1 MDKKELIE
9 KLEWSKAEKDKIIC
23 AQEAIGNA
31 TNYYKGKSEAFN
43 YAIYLAKKLDEPT
56 HEPVEVE
63 PFVADWLDSLE
74 EREKGKDYLIYEL
87 VFAAVEDAE
96 YELDQM
102 EEWVGKE
109 GNIFTLADALRY
121 GYVRKPE
128 KQWVVIKDNGHWKM
142 YLKSYS
148 SNSDSEFV
156 NYKFDWEKNGR
167 LVFTDK
173 AKAEAVAT
181 LVEGEVEEV

>member
-31 TNYYKGKSEAFN
+31 TNYYEGKSEAFN

-63 PFVADWLDSLE
+63 PFMADWLDSLE

-87 VFAAVEDAE
+87 VFAAIEDAE

-102 EEWVGKE
+102 EEWVGKN
-109 GNIFTLADALRY
+109 GNIFILADALRY
-121 GYVRKPE
+121 GYVRKEPLHVMPVPYTE
-128 KQWVVIKDNGHWKM
+128 K
-142 YLKSYS
+142 
-148 SNSDSEFV
+148 
-156 NYKFDWEKNGR
+156 
-167 LVFTDK
+167 
-173 AKAEAVAT
+173 AVK
-181 LVEGEVEEV
+181 ERK

>member
-31 TNYYKGKSEAFN
+31 TNYYKGKSEAFK

-56 HEPVEVE
+56 HKPVEVP
-63 PFVADWLDSLE
+63 PFMADWLDSIE

-102 EEWVGKE
+102 EEWIGKN

-128 KQWVVIKDNGHWKM
+128 KQWVVTQDGRYLESVFVGESENANTDFLLDKDKAIK
-142 YLKSYS
+142 
-148 SNSDSEFV
+148 
-156 NYKFDWEKNGR
+156 
-167 LVFTDK
+167 FTDK
-173 AKAEAVAT
+173 AKAEAIAV
-181 LVEGEVEEV
+181 LVEGEVVEYE